1 MDSFEINKI
10 LMALGFAVL
19 SLFAIN
25 EVGNAIF
32 YVEAPQ
38 TPGYAVAV
46 ATEDAGEQGGTETDV
61 PADTLPD
68 FGVVLASADVAAGER
83 VAGRCT
89 QCHSWDKGGA
99 NKIGPNLWDIVG
111 GPHAHNAYFSY
122 SAAMKAEEGMWT
134 YAALYEFLRKPNA
147 AIPGTKM
154 SFAGL
159 SKSEDRINL
168 IAYMRTWADT
178 PQPLPAPSPAAAPE
192 EAPAPDAAPEGGEAP
207 AAPQ

>member
-32 YVEAPQ
+32 HVDAPE
-38 TPGYAVAV
+38 TPGYAVEV
-46 ATEDAGEQGGTETDV
+46 AAEDGEHGGTETAA

-68 FGVVLASADVAAGER
+68 FGTVLASADVAAGER
-83 VAGRCT
+83 VASRCT
-89 QCHSWDKGGA
+89 QCHTWDKGGA
-99 NKIGPNLWDIVG
+99 NKIGPNLWGVVG
-111 GPHAHNAYFSY
+111 GPHAHKDDFSY
-122 SAAMKAEEGMWT
+122 SAAMKAEEGGWT

-147 AIPGTKM
+147 AVPGTKM

-168 IAYMRTWADT
+168 IAFMRTWADT
-178 PQPLPAPSPAAAPE
+178 PQPLPAPNPAAAPE
-192 EAPAPDAAPEGGEAP
+192 EASAPDAAPEGGEAP
-207 AAPQ
+207 AAPHE